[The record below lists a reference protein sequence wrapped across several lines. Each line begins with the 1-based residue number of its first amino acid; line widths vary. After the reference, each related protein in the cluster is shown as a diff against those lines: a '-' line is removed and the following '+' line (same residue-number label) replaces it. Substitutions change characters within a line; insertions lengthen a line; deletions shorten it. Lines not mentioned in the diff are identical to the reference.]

1 MTLRRSPIRAVR
13 NFGMLVPALSFV
25 LALLGGCRL
34 DMQDQPRF
42 KPLQQSDFYADLRS
56 SRPLVPGTVARG
68 QLRLDAYF
76 YTGLSNGNPGDA
88 MPFPVTKEVLERG
101 RERYNIYCAPCHS
114 RTGDGNGVIVQRG
127 YRRPPSYQIE
137 RLQKAP
143 LGHFYDVITNG
154 YGAMPDYA
162 AQVSAQDRWAIVAY
176 IRALQLSQTAPAD
189 AIPSQERSRLF
200 QPAEIPAT
208 REAGP
213 NQTAVPVGSPG
224 QPK

>member
-1 MTLRRSPIRAVR
+1 
-13 NFGMLVPALSFV
+13 
-25 LALLGGCRL
+25 
-34 DMQDQPRF
+34 MQDQPRF

-68 QLRLDAYF
+68 HLRSDSYF
-76 YTGLSNGNPGDA
+76 YTGLMNGNPGDA

-114 RTGDGNGVIVQRG
+114 RTGDGNGMIVQRG
-127 YRRPPSYQIE
+127 YRRPPSYHIE

-143 LGHFYDVITNG
+143 LGHLYDVITNG
-154 YGAMPDYA
+154 YGAMPDYSE
-162 AQVSAQDRWAIVAY
+162 QISPQDRWTIVAY
-176 IRALQLSQTAPAD
+176 IRALQLSQSAPAG
-189 AIPSQERSRLF
+189 AIPPQERSRLSR
-200 QPAEIPAT
+200 PAEIPAM

-213 NQTAVPVGSPG
+213 DQTAVPVEQQQPG